1 MLIYRCSLKYGN
13 ICGYTQADIETSF
26 QPYMEDWSISIDEEQ
41 LIAFDIEHTVF
52 YLLKIPNLKVR
63 SSFNNAI
70 VSMLT
75 DSGSDSNL
83 IGSMLYCDMLLVL
96 RERK

>member
-1 MLIYRCSLKYGN
+1 
-13 ICGYTQADIETSF
+13 
-26 QPYMEDWSISIDEEQ
+26 MEDWSISIDEEQ

-63 SSFNNAI
+63 SSFNKAI

-83 IGSMLYCDMLLVL
+83 IGSMPYCDMLLVL